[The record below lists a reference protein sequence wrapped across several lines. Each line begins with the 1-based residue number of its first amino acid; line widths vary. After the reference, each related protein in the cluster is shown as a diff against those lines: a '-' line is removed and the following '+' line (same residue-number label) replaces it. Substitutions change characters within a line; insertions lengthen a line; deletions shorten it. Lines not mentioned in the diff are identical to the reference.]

1 MIDLRSDTV
10 TKPSPA
16 MLAAMAN
23 AELGDDDREGDP
35 TVRRLQE
42 LAAAKLGKEAALFVP
57 SGTMGNLLAYMAHC
71 THGAEVIISEKA
83 HTFTSESTNAAA
95 IHGVSMRQ
103 IPVDGPYLDPKRVEA
118 AIRPPLRHQP
128 RTEMI
133 WVENTQVGLG
143 GMLTSLENL
152 AEIQDVARR
161 HGLVVH
167 MDGARI
173 FNASVALGVDAQ
185 EVAQYADSVMF
196 CISKGLSAPVGSML
210 VGSTDF
216 VDRATWH
223 CKRIGGRMRQA
234 GVIAAAGIVAL
245 EQMVDRLQEDHDNA
259 RFLAER
265 LVDVPALELDL
276 EQVQTNIILTQLRST
291 RFDQKQAIEALH
303 DAGVWPLAS
312 GRDGL
317 RFVTHYGIT
326 RDDCAQAAQICQTV
340 LTG

>member
-1 MIDLRSDTV
+1 
-10 TKPSPA
+10 
-16 MLAAMAN
+16 MLKAMAN

-42 LAAAKLGKEAALFVP
+42 LAAEKLAKEAALFVP

-103 IPVDGPYLDPKRVEA
+103 IPVEGPYLDPKRVEA
-118 AIRPPLRHQP
+118 AIRLPLRHQP

-152 AEIQDVARR
+152 AEIQDIAER
-161 HGLVVH
+161 HGLLVH

-173 FNASVALGVDAQ
+173 FNASVALGVDVQ
-185 EVAQYADSVMF
+185 KVAQYADSVMF

-216 VDRATWH
+216 IDRATWH

-234 GVIAAAGIVAL
+234 GVIAAAGVVAL

-265 LVDVPALELDL
+265 LVGIPALELDL
-276 EQVQTNIILTQLRST
+276 EQVQTNIILTRLRST
-291 RFDQKQAIEALH
+291 RLDQKQAIEALH

-312 GRDGL
+312 SRDGL

-326 RDDCAQAAQICQTV
+326 KDDCARAAEICQTV
-340 LTG
+340 LAE

>member
-16 MLAAMAN
+16 MLKAMAN

-42 LAAAKLGKEAALFVP
+42 LAAEKLAKEAALFVP

-103 IPVDGPYLDPKRVEA
+103 IPVEGPYLDPKRVEA
-118 AIRPPLRHQP
+118 AIRLPLRHQP

-152 AEIQDVARR
+152 AEIQDIAER
-161 HGLVVH
+161 HGLLVH

-173 FNASVALGVDAQ
+173 FNASVALGVDVQ
-185 EVAQYADSVMF
+185 KVAQYADSVMF

-216 VDRATWH
+216 IDRATWH

-234 GVIAAAGIVAL
+234 GVIAAAGVVAL

-265 LVDVPALELDL
+265 LVGIPALELDL
-276 EQVQTNIILTQLRST
+276 EQVQTNIILTRLRST
-291 RFDQKQAIEALH
+291 RLDQKQAIEALH

-312 GRDGL
+312 SRDGL

-326 RDDCAQAAQICQTV
+326 KDDCARAAEICQTV
-340 LTG
+340 LAE